1 MTTAHSIG
9 MLLLGVALL
18 SPISASR
25 AFTVCGGVDGT
36 SPRVPC
42 DCGDTVGIT
51 PTILSATDPVT
62 RKVCSAADGVA
73 TLLVGRLVTLDM
85 KAVTLRCDT
94 SVGFIAGLLIR
105 DGVTVDGGGGIIDGC
120 DIGIDGRGSDS
131 LIIGVTARN
140 GGDGFM
146 LLGNHNQLIRNLCNN
161 NVFNGIVVRGNANIL
176 DRNYCKGNAGDG
188 ISVLGN
194 DNQLHHNQGRS
205 NGGHGVVAS
214 PFGGANQSDGRNYGT
229 GNALS
234 SQCNID
240 GHSTRPSG
248 KYC

>member
-1 MTTAHSIG
+1 MTRAHSIW

-62 RKVCSAADGVA
+62 RKVCTAADGVA
-73 TLLVGRLVTLDM
+73 ALLVGRLVNLNM
-85 KAVTLRCDT
+85 KAATLRCDT
-94 SVGFIAGLLIR
+94 SGGFIAGVRIG
-105 DGVTVDGGGGIIDGC
+105 DGVTVDGGGGIIEGC
-120 DIGIDGRGSDS
+120 DIGIFGSASNS

-140 GGDGFM
+140 GGDGFS
-146 LLGNHNQLIRNLCNN
+146 LSGNHNQLVRNLCNDN
-161 NVFNGIVVRGNANIL
+161 FFKGIFVRGNANIL

-188 ISVLGN
+188 IAVLGN
-194 DNQLHHNQGRS
+194 ANQLHHNQGRS

-214 PFGGANQSDGRNYGT
+214 PFGGANQSDSRNYGT
-229 GNALS
+229 GNTLS
-234 SQCNID
+234 PQCEID
-240 GHSTRPSG
+240 GHSTTSSG